1 MDFVEIS
8 SGECI
13 HQEMKILRILSLYH
27 MRFRNYDHQKYGS
40 FSLDTKPL
48 KFLAFWNCFYSAIFN
63 RKHLKFGLVIHFH
76 KIISKTMYLAKTF
89 LKQVWWSAKIVK
101 ITTQIFFLPFSEN
114 YKLTRKDP
122 DMLELIVVIL
132 YQDFFRLKP
141 VSNVLAYMV
150 ELGATNIGPRSKDD
164 ILG

>member
-1 MDFVEIS
+1 
-8 SGECI
+8 
-13 HQEMKILRILSLYH
+13 
-27 MRFRNYDHQKYGS
+27 
-40 FSLDTKPL
+40 
-48 KFLAFWNCFYSAIFN
+48 
-63 RKHLKFGLVIHFH
+63 
-76 KIISKTMYLAKTF
+76 MYLAKTF

-141 VSNVLAYMV
+141 VSNILAYMV